1 MMAIMSF
8 PTLNMRC
15 DNQFIRWSLSFLWI
29 LSGCGSSTNPVI
41 SLSTADSV
49 KSTTKRS
56 GSIEF
61 SKVLEKKVAIIRLN
75 NPDYGDEALDK
86 DIEDGIKQDKTK
98 YVKHTLVDYDAKGEI
113 DNIRS
118 IIDKA
123 IAEGADIIVTLLDS
137 TTDIAFRKKITQPVV
152 FAMANQPFAMGFGK
166 SDKSHETNITGA
178 YLPHHL
184 TLTVEIARGSLPKA
198 NKLAILFDPTDILSS
213 IHKDAL
219 LRCNWESVKPLI
231 APYQKGQDWSKL
243 MTELKTKD
251 AAAIL
256 LTNGLGPQSTVVI
269 SEAEKVKLPVFG
281 TLSRQAVQGAIFTR
295 EPSLR
300 WSGFEVGRRVARL
313 INGDL
318 AVNIPFAEGDH
329 YVTVVNTAAAKRIG
343 VTILPAIMRD
353 IKDVSGESFV
363 AGAKQ

>member
-1 MMAIMSF
+1 MMTILSF
-8 PTLNMRC
+8 PKRNMRFQ
-15 DNQFIRWSLSFLWI
+15 NQFISWSLFFLLI
-29 LSGCGSSTNPVI
+29 LPGCGSSTNPTG
-41 SLSTADSV
+41 SLSTSDSI
-49 KSTTKRS
+49 KSTSKQS
-56 GSIEF
+56 VSIE
-61 SKVLEKKVAIIRLN
+61 SDKMLEKKVAIIRLN
-75 NPDYGDEALDK
+75 NPDYGDEALNK
-86 DIEDGIKQDKTK
+86 DIEDGIKQGKTQ
-98 YVKHTLVDYDAKGEI
+98 YLKHTLIDYDARGNI
-113 DNIRS
+113 DNVLP
-118 IIDKA
+118 IINKA
-123 IAEGADIIVTLLDS
+123 ISEGADIIVTLLDS
-137 TTDIAFRKKITQPVV
+137 TTDIAFRRKSIQPIV
-152 FAMANQPFAMGFGK
+152 FAMANQPLAMGFGK
-166 SDKSHETNITGA
+166 SDKDHDPNITGA

-198 NKLAILFDPTDILSS
+198 NNLAILYDPTDPLSS

-219 LRCNWESVKPLI
+219 LRCNWENVKPLI
-231 APYQKGQDWSKL
+231 TPYQKGQDWSNL

-300 WSGFEVGRRVARL
+300 WSGFEVGRRVARI
-313 INGDL
+313 INGDHP
-318 AVNIPFAEGDH
+318 VNIPFVEGDH

-353 IKDVSGESFV
+353 IKDVSGKSFV